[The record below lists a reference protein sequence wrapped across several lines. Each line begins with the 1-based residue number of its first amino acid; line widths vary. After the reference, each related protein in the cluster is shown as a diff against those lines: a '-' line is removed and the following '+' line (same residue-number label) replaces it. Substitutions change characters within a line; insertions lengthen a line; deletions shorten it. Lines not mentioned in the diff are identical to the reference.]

1 MRFHQQI
8 KEEDFKIMVEY
19 IINVKNLTKTY
30 YIGDIEVHALR
41 GIDLDIK
48 KGEFIS
54 IMGASGSGKT
64 TLMNLLGCLDTPTG
78 GMYKLDGVDIHTIS
92 EENLADI
99 RNSKIGFVFQ
109 SFFLL
114 SRTSALD
121 NAELPLLYR
130 RDLKKSQR
138 IKLAQE
144 ALEIVQMQERLH
156 HFPNQLSGGQQQ
168 RVAIARAIV
177 NNPVILFADEPTGN
191 LDTRTSLEVMAVFQE
206 LHRKGI
212 TIIIVT
218 HEPDIANYTDR
229 IITFRDGK
237 IRQDIVN
244 NNKRNAELDLKNLPV
259 EED

>member
-1 MRFHQQI
+1 MS
-8 KEEDFKIMVEY
+8 EY
-19 IINVKNLTKTY
+19 IINVKGLTKTY

-64 TLMNLLGCLDTPTG
+64 TLMNLLGCLDVATSG
-78 GMYKLDGVDIHTIS
+78 SYNLDSVDIHTIS
-92 EENLADI
+92 EDNLAEI
-99 RNSKIGFVFQ
+99 RNKKIGFVFQ

-114 SRTSALD
+114 SRTTALD

-130 RDLKKSQR
+130 RDLKKAQR
-138 IKLAQE
+138 IEMAKN
-144 ALEIVQMQERLH
+144 ALDTVQMQDRIH
-156 HFPNQLSGGQQQ
+156 HLPNQLSGGQQQ

-177 NNPVILFADEPTGN
+177 NNPVLLFADEPTGN
-191 LDTRTSLEVMAVFQE
+191 LDTRTSLEVMSVFQE
-206 LHRKGI
+206 LHKKGI

-218 HEPDIANYTDR
+218 HEPDIAKYTDR

-237 IRQDIVN
+237 IRQDVEN
-244 NNKRNAELDLKNLPV
+244 KDKRNAFTDLQNLPV